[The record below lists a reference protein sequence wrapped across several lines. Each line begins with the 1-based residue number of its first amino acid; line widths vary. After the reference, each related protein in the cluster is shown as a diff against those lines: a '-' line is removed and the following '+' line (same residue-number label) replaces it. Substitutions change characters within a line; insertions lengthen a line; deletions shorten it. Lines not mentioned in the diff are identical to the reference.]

1 MNYDESKETLIPIT
15 QLADNLGYK
24 PKKKDFN
31 PDSFI
36 LTQFIPVKKLY
47 VDEEYQRLL
56 NEAMIRSQSEYDPN
70 LASDIDV
77 FLRPNGKYS
86 TADGQHGAVI
96 GYLYTIQGGELAVP
110 CKVRRHPEYYTI
122 EQCLAA
128 ESKFFL
134 EKNKNRTQVSQLEKL
149 RSAICYQDAEALET
163 LDKLISMG
171 VCLEKIGAEDG
182 VEVHGLSKILE
193 SYSVGLPETKQAIAL
208 YKSWVEDV
216 NLPKWKKGKE
226 GSICLKASLI
236 VGLARTFML
245 IKTLG
250 KGDLSY
256 ALSNYVH
263 NNLKK
268 SSVKTLTEGTAGT
281 SQSHAI
287 ACRIVNRLNT
297 LIEEEIIYKKD
308 GKLLQ
313 RKITDKNL
321 ANACIVDP
329 TA

>member
-1 MNYDESKETLIPIT
+1 MSNYDESRETLIPIT
-15 QLADNLGYK
+15 QLADDLGYK
-24 PKKKDFN
+24 PKRTDFN

-36 LTQFIPVKKLY
+36 ITQFIPLKKLY
-47 VDEEYQRLL
+47 VDKEYQRLL
-56 NEAMIRSQSEYDPN
+56 KEAMIRNQSEYDPT

-182 VEVHGLSKILE
+182 IEVHGLSKILE
-193 SYSVGLPETKQAIAL
+193 AYSVGLTETKQAIAL
-208 YKSWVEDV
+208 YKAWIDDT
-216 NLPKWKKGKE
+216 NLPKWKEGK
-226 GSICLKASLI
+226 LKASFI
-236 VGLARTFML
+236 GGLARTFML

-250 KGDLSY
+250 KGDMSN
-256 ALSNYVH
+256 ALSNYVT

-297 LIEEEIIYKKD
+297 LIEEGYIYKKD
-308 GKLLQ
+308 GKLLSKQ
-313 RKITDKNL
+313 ISESML
-321 ANACIVDP
+321 ATAGIVDP